1 MVLGEEYSSL
11 SYIAELLGGPALS
24 LLYLTGLKGGV
35 RTGRG
40 MVIYKECKY
49 LTIYILPMK
58 AFLRILAP
66 PPKPQRLLLT

>member
-35 RTGRG
+35 RDWKRNGN
-40 MVIYKECKY
+40 
-49 LTIYILPMK
+49 L
-58 AFLRILAP
+58 
-66 PPKPQRLLLT
+66 